1 MDPAAASSRAGRTL
15 RPMRPLRRVLLAA
28 VAGAAWL
35 TLTCTAAQADD
46 ACAFYG
52 TADDAGESA
61 AAASCTDADDLPVP
75 SLDGVVSV
83 DIPAVPAGTWAAGAV
98 PGPGVASADVVPAD
112 PNGPADTAP
121 DPAVPDRATARRPGQ
136 AAPDPALPS
145 PGAT

>member
-15 RPMRPLRRVLLAA
+15 RPLRPLRRVLLAA

-83 DIPAVPAGTWAAGAV
+83 DLPAVPAGTWADAERAQQ
-98 PGPGVASADVVPAD
+98 AFDAR
-112 PNGPADTAP
+112 AP
-121 DPAVPDRATARRPGQ
+121 ERARGHRP
-136 AAPDPALPS
+136 
-145 PGAT
+145 